1 MLVGMSLKTINAA
14 AKELG
19 VHWQTAKSLYQ
30 RLGYLKWLD
39 GRHQIVI
46 EFKLLKGAAL
56 RLEV

>member
-1 MLVGMSLKTINAA
+1 MSLKTINAA

-19 VHWQTAKSLYQ
+19 VHWQIAKSLYQ
-30 RLGYLKWLD
+30 RLGYLKWLN
-39 GRHQIVI
+39 GRYQIEV